1 MVTRPEDRAAAA
13 AARAGQLRAAD
24 VDREQVIDLL
34 KVAFVHGLLAKDE
47 FGERIG
53 RALAS
58 RTYAELA
65 TLTADIPA
73 EPAAPTPHQA
83 AAAKTRRRVSKRAV
97 AGACVLVSAAIMVI
111 DAVHTGSNAS
121 ATANQLYVLCILLFL
136 ISFVVFSCIHF
147 TQQDEPAGKP
157 PTRPVRGGG
166 DGGPRPQAPAASAE
180 ALPSPGQA
188 SRDTAEATGH
198 GRAAKPR
205 FTLGLLPGSLAPLAC
220 RGRRP

>member
-1 MVTRPEDRAAAA
+1 VLVVTGPEDRAAAA

-34 KVAFVHGLLAKDE
+34 KAAFVHGLLAKDE

-53 RALAS
+53 MALAS

-65 TLTADIPA
+65 ALTADIPA
-73 EPAAPTPHQA
+73 GEPATPTPHPA
-83 AAAKTRRRVSKRAV
+83 TAGKTRRRVSKRAV

-111 DAVHTGSNAS
+111 DAAHTGSNAS
-121 ATANQLYVLCILLFL
+121 AAANQLYLLCILLFL
-136 ISFVVFSCIHF
+136 ASFIVFACIHF
-147 TQQDEPAGKP
+147 TQQDQAAGQP
-157 PTRPVRGGG
+157 PRRPVSDRGDRGERPTRLP
-166 DGGPRPQAPAASAE
+166 APAASAE

-188 SRDTAEATGH
+188 SGDTAEATRH

-205 FTLGLLPGSLAPLAC
+205 FALGPLSGS
-220 RGRRP
+220 

>member
-1 MVTRPEDRAAAA
+1 MIGPEDRAAAA
-13 AARAGQLRAAD
+13 ARGGQLRAAD
-24 VDREQVIDLL
+24 ADREQVIDLL

-65 TLTADIPA
+65 ALTADIPA
-73 EPAAPTPHQA
+73 GGPAAPTPHLA
-83 AAAKTRRRVSKRAV
+83 PAAKARRRVSKRAV

-111 DAVHTGSNAS
+111 DAAHTGSGAS
-121 ATANQLYVLCILLFL
+121 VTANQLYVLCILLFL

-220 RGRRP
+220 RVRGP